1 MAKITMS
8 FLHTHNKVPLN
19 PDKKIYIYFD
29 FDIIETILFKT
40 ILSNYVV
47 KFSLVGYV

>member
-1 MAKITMS
+1 MAKISMS
-8 FLHTHNKVPLN
+8 FLHTHIKVLLN
-19 PDKKIYIYFD
+19 PEKKYFD

-47 KFSLVGYV
+47 KFSLMGYV

>member
-8 FLHTHNKVPLN
+8 FLHTHNKFPLN
-19 PDKKIYIYFD
+19 SEKNSLDL
-29 FDIIETILFKT
+29 DIIKTILFKT